1 MQQAVSTSAA
11 SEAIEEDATLSE
23 NEINIAKM
31 VHNNSEDK
39 ENPAQPS
46 A

>member
-1 MQQAVSTSAA
+1 MKQRLEKKVEQMK
-11 SEAIEEDATLSE
+11 EDATQSE
-23 NEINIAKM
+23 NEINIARM
-31 VHNNSEDK
+31 VHFNSEDK